1 MNSKPTS
8 KKNSHLSL
16 SNDYAEVNMET
27 IPSES
32 RQQSIQ
38 ENSLSF
44 YDSFSNHSTSSNH
57 KGYYHE
63 FIFIISIT
71 YCFYRY

>member
-32 RQQSIQ
+32 RQQSMQ
-38 ENSLSF
+38 EDSLSF
-44 YDSFSNHSTSSNH
+44 YDAISNHSTSSNH
-57 KGYYHE
+57 KGYYDQV
-63 FIFIISIT
+63 IIMVSIT